1 MDLAYI
7 LGDLSKFIKWAF
19 QMRKGVKNLKKNQKK
34 PKKTKKTKNLIK
46 NKIYKI
52 YIK

>member
-19 QMRKGVKNLKKNQKK
+19 QMRKGVIEFLLWKRKRITFFRKRRGTVNIL
-34 PKKTKKTKNLIK
+34 LF
-46 NKIYKI
+46 
-52 YIK
+52 